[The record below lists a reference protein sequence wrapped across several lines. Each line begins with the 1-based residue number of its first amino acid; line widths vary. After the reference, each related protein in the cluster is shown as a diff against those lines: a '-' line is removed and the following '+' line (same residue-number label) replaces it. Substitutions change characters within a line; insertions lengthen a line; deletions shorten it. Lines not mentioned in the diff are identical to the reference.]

1 MTRLGQRPRSELI
14 GDVGELATRWRAVRW
29 MVVRRSPSIDAG
41 EAQFKARASIGW
53 MVQTPP
59 TGVSNNPRAFEQALS
74 RSRAKAGICTTA
86 RAPRQWAR
94 PRTSGANKSPRGF
107 CKPGGPFRHRGLVG
121 LNLRR
126 PTGLRAGLNGD
137 SSRRRVSTGFGLPGR
152 VVIHLQAPSSSK
164 PQQHP
169 PGRGTSYTLKPPGL
183 GRGPSRTRSRD
194 AAEKWMTD
202 GGAGSDR
209 GRA

>member
-1 MTRLGQRPRSELI
+1 MIFYWGSGDRSHPLALGSSRSGGSRDLTRFARAKPSGDRST
-14 GDVGELATRWRAVRW
+14 AASAWRAIRW

-86 RAPRQWAR
+86 RTPRQWAR
-94 PRTSGANKSPRGF
+94 PQTSGANKSPRGF

-126 PTGLRAGLNGD
+126 PTGLRA
-137 SSRRRVSTGFGLPGR
+137 TLPG
-152 VVIHLQAPSSSK
+152 
-164 PQQHP
+164 
-169 PGRGTSYTLKPPGL
+169 GTSYICELPRARSHSSTLPAE
-183 GRGPSRTRSRD
+183 GRHTH
-194 AAEKWMTD
+194 
-202 GGAGSDR
+202 
-209 GRA
+209 